1 LLLCGGWAAQ
11 VSPSPFFATKPRTMQ
26 PALVIRHFRGHG
38 FGQSVQLNY
47 GSAMNSR
54 CSDTAFSQGRAVNLD
69 ETRSSMAGF

>member
-1 LLLCGGWAAQ
+1 
-11 VSPSPFFATKPRTMQ
+11 MQ